1 MLALLGRS
9 AGLVSGEHQAE
20 YNGVCIR
27 VGTMG
32 PQARGTYRRTNP
44 HPWVCPPAAV

>member
-1 MLALLGRS
+1 MLALLGSS

-20 YNGVCIR
+20 YNGRVCIR

-44 HPWVCPPAAV
+44 HP